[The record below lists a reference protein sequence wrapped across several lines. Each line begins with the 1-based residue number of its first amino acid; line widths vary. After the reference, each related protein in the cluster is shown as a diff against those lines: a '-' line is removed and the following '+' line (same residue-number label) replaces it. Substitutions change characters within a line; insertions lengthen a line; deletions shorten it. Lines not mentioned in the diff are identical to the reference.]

1 MQFRHRSA
9 SNTQRLFV
17 THIAT
22 LAFPVLVAFSFQEPA
37 MHNRTTPQDAL
48 VADMVNLLDANLRE
62 DFEERAG
69 IIEFEAKKPRA
80 HAECLALID
89 VLRRHPGAITNVVV
103 LEVEIDGATQW
114 LLTTDLQFARQHMA
128 QIGGIE
134 IDVLDPA
141 DAVDEQY
148 DGIALL
154 TTLG

>member
-1 MQFRHRSA
+1 
-9 SNTQRLFV
+9 
-17 THIAT
+17 
-22 LAFPVLVAFSFQEPA
+22 
-37 MHNRTTPQDAL
+37 MHNPIPQDAL

-69 IIEFEAKKPRA
+69 IVEFEARLPRA

-89 VLRRHPGAITNVVV
+89 VISRHPAAISAVVV

-114 LLTTDLQFARQHMA
+114 LLTTDLQFARQHIA

-141 DAVDEQY
+141 DALEEQY